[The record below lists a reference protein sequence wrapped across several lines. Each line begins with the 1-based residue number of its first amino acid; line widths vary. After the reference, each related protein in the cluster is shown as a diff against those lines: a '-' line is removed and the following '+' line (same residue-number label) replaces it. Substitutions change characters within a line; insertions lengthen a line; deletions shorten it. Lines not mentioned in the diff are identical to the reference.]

1 MLFSVEHCIFKSSWA
16 VFEEMAVVEV
26 VSESEVV
33 VRNSALKW
41 TLAWLFFVVV
51 LLIPAIFCLVQST
64 KTTEQGGE
72 IVPVMPAAAERMRAH
87 ATRGALQLQRDVRLP
102 GQHVHC
108 AHGRSSLTQ
117 RAAQGWVGIVLLLFA
132 LLSCCMLMP
141 FTVVTT
147 TRMDKSTDTFVQDHG
162 LLNCLPFSCIP
173 STRFPLS
180 EIERIDIEA
189 FDGPQ
194 FHSIGNEE
202 LSSSS
207 DDEQDMTEEERRLDE
222 EDKKHFKE
230 LRYIKPRAQ
239 VVVQTKYDSVPI
251 TAITSGLPSLLPF
264 RDQRMTAHEIKH
276 CLDRFLGFAV
286 VDEEHENQ
294 AGAEDGASAMNLSSG
309 QWEPASPI
317 PEGGSAREVATPH
330 GSDGGA
336 ASRASGGAGVRPRN
350 SRHGATAPSSSA
362 AHAASAGG
370 VYPSPSRGGA
380 QSRDTSPQRPHAA
393 ARSAAALSAGWGD
406 GEGRS
411 TVAERTRKDAEEM
424 EVDDGM
430 LEFVSFFQRRHALV
444 QWHCFVH
451 AVRSPPSTQS
461 LSLSL
466 APPPPP
472 DTILT
477 AH

>member
-1 MLFSVEHCIFKSSWA
+1 
-16 VFEEMAVVEV
+16 
-26 VSESEVV
+26 
-33 VRNSALKW
+33 
-41 TLAWLFFVVV
+41 
-51 LLIPAIFCLVQST
+51 
-64 KTTEQGGE
+64 
-72 IVPVMPAAAERMRAH
+72 MPARPARALR
-87 ATRGALQLQRDVRLP
+87 ARP
-102 GQHVHC
+102 GVTT
-108 AHGRSSLTQ
+108 G
-117 RAAQGWVGIVLLLFA
+117 AAQAWVGIVLLLFA

-180 EIERIDIEA
+180 EIERIDVEA

-194 FHSIGNEE
+194 FHTIENEE

-222 EDKKHFKE
+222 EDKKHFKDF
-230 LRYIKPRAQ
+230 RYIKPRAQ

-264 RDQRMTAHEIKH
+264 RDQRMTAQEIKR

-286 VDEEHENQ
+286 VNEENENQ
-294 AGAEDGASAMNLSSG
+294 AGAEIGAGAMNLSPG

-317 PEGGSAREVATPH
+317 PEGGSAREIATPH

-336 ASRASGGAGVRPRN
+336 VLLASGGASVRPHD
-350 SRHGATAPSSSA
+350 SRHGATAPSSTA

-380 QSRDTSPQRPHAA
+380 QSQNASPQRPHAA

-406 GEGRS
+406 REGRS
-411 TVAERTRKDAEEM
+411 TAAERSRRDAEEM
-424 EVDDGM
+424 EVDGGM

-444 QWHCFVH
+444 QWHCFTH
-451 AVRSPPSTQS
+451 AVHSPPSTQS

-477 AH
+477 ANGAGKYPAAHAAEAHSWPKAGHEPCRSPCACRCQQG